1 MLYELGDVMNEYTLK
16 LDDRDLGIINN
27 ALQDVALKLA
37 APLIQKINKQI
48 EESKAP
54 KVEELSE

>member
-1 MLYELGDVMNEYTLK
+1 VNEYTLK

-37 APLIQKINKQI
+37 APLIAKINKQI

-54 KVEELSE
+54 KVEPSE